1 MTRAAVLLIAV
12 ATLVRLGWAAAL
24 PASTDEAYHWQYTLH
39 PALSYFDHPPMTML
53 VAKAGIALCGGWVHP
68 FSLRL
73 GFVLLCAGTSWFLFK
88 WTAHCFGDR
97 AGVWAVLGF
106 SLSHYLT
113 AFGGPFALPDSPLF
127 FFAVLTWWQISRI
140 VSLRVPPSPGGR
152 GVRGEGDSSHLP
164 PLRGGRRAAAGG
176 ESSTSNTESPL
187 PVASQP
193 TSPQRGEVF
202 QTAPGGVNT
211 VSIHSTSPLP
221 ALPPGKGGTSKV
233 GSWLLVGIGFGGAML
248 SKYHG
253 ILLPAGVVMYAIVT
267 PGARRLLW
275 SPGPYPAVLVGLT
288 LFSPVLY
295 WNATHDWASFK
306 FQGGRMGGGGSPLA
320 HGGPLVW
327 LVGPLVFLLPWM
339 WFWLTLELGRRVVR
353 FGRAVG
359 VERLLVCLSAV
370 PLTFFLANSVLT
382 GRVLPHWPLLG
393 FLPLFPLAGAR
404 WASLRLR
411 DPRAAW
417 WMAICWGAAEL
428 AILAAILVQ
437 VKTGVIPVPSGFID
451 ETRAFSGWESVVEK
465 LEERGIPP
473 EPGAFLVT
481 NSWDDSAQLAF
492 VLRGRVPVA
501 CFHSFDARGF
511 AFWSRPDD
519 YLGRTGYMVLV
530 DQPDEADIFR
540 QFSYFFTTMTK
551 CDEFPMTR
559 GGVPFR
565 TVRVYRCETQLLPY
579 PFDYRTRDK

>member
-1 MTRAAVLLIAV
+1 LEVLPGTAAVTRAAVQLIAV

-127 FFAVLTWWQISRI
+127 FFAMLTWWQATVILSP
-140 VSLRVPPSPGGR
+140 SWFVPPSPCGG
-152 GVRGEGDSSHLP
+152 GVRGEGVSSNLIP
-164 PLRGGRRAAAGG
+164 P
-176 ESSTSNTESPL
+176 SP
-187 PVASQP
+187 A
-193 TSPQRGEVF
+193 RGEGNN
-202 QTAPGGVNT
+202 PD
-211 VSIHSTSPLP
+211 L
-221 ALPPGKGGTSKV
+221 LR
-233 GSWLLVGIGFGGAML
+233 WLLVGLGFGGAML

-253 ILLPAGVVMYAIVT
+253 ILLPAGVVAYAVVT

-275 SPGPYPAVLVGLT
+275 SPGPYLAVLVGLAMFT
-288 LFSPVLY
+288 PVLY

-306 FQGGRMGGGGSPLA
+306 FQGGRMGGGGSPLT

-327 LVGPLVFLLPWM
+327 LVGPLVFLLPWF
-339 WFWLTLELGRRVVR
+339 WFWLTLELGRRVAW
-353 FGRAVG
+353 FGRVAG
-359 VERLLVCLSAV
+359 VERPLVCLSAV

-411 DPRAAW
+411 FPRTVG
-417 WMAICWGAAEL
+417 WMAASWVVAEL

-437 VKTGVIPVPSGFID
+437 VKTGVVPVPGGFID
-451 ETRAFSGWESVVEK
+451 ETRAFSGWESVAER
-465 LEERGIPP
+465 LTERGIPS

-492 VLRGRVPVA
+492 ALRGRVPVA

-511 AFWSRPDD
+511 AFWSKPDD

-530 DQPDEADIFR
+530 DQPDEADILR
-540 QFSYFFTTMTK
+540 QFSYFFTSMTK
-551 CDEFPMTR
+551 CNEFPMTR

-565 TVRVYRCETQLLPY
+565 TVRVYRCETQVLPY
-579 PFDYRTRDK
+579 PFDYTIRGK